1 MMHLYVAGPMTG
13 YPEWN
18 APAFTAARDQL
29 QAAGYTVTIPLEIVP
44 VDSPAAIPPWE
55 ECLRRDL
62 KVLLDCDG
70 VAVLS
75 GWDQSRGASL
85 EVYVANRV
93 GLPVKTVAAWLG
105 PPADADPEK
114 KIPGSS

>member
-1 MMHLYVAGPMTG
+1 MHLYVAGPMTG
-13 YPEWN
+13 HPAWN
-18 APAFTAARDQL
+18 APAFEAAREVL
-29 QAAGYTVTIPLEIVP
+29 QTVGYQVTIPGEIVP
-44 VDSPAAIPPWE
+44 VDPPAGIPPWE

-75 GWDQSRGASL
+75 GWDHSRGASL